1 MENCSQHTT
10 SIVPKFDAVTFLQN
24 LNEFSSLPTLDLKQL
39 ADSSR
44 LATIDPSQY
53 ITSEGDEENT
63 SGFIVVSGNIAMTKT
78 SSSGKELIVELLQPG
93 DTFALL
99 LMLAAK
105 KLPSQ
110 LSARSIRKS
119 KVLWVPV
126 SSFNHILKSNT
137 TLFKDF
143 VTHLLLCLH
152 SSYNLSRGLAHDR
165 VEVRIASIL
174 ASLAL
179 KAPKASAS
187 EGAHTVHFTRQQ
199 LADLTGTTSE
209 TAIRVTR
216 AMQRDGLINIA
227 RPGIIQVLELDALL
241 ELATE

>member
-1 MENCSQHTT
+1 MESQARLTA
-10 SIVPKFDAVTFLQN
+10 SLIPKFDAITFLQN
-24 LNEFSSLPTLDLKQL
+24 LNEFSSLPPTELKQL

-44 LATIDPSQY
+44 LASVDPSQY
-53 ITSEGDEENT
+53 ITSEGDEENS

-110 LSARSIRKS
+110 LSARSIKKS
-119 KVLWVPV
+119 KVLWVPL
-126 SSFNHILKSNT
+126 SSFNNILKSHT
-137 TLFKDF
+137 PLFKEF

-179 KAPKASAS
+179 KAPKASIS
-187 EGAHTVHFTRQQ
+187 EGAHTIHFTRQQ

-227 RPGIIQVLELDALL
+227 RPGIIQILKLAALQ
-241 ELATE
+241 EMAIE